1 VTNFGETP
9 LFLAIE
15 HQQHSA
21 VNFAIQFNIQ
31 QLRAFQEQVK
41 KDLKETGAVSQIK
54 AKPPKRQ
61 RIDLF
66 KSGIPKKTDEPYF
79 ELL

>member
-41 KDLKETGAVSQIK
+41 KDLKETGTATQTK
-54 AKPPKRQ
+54 AKPPKQ

-66 KSGIPKKTDEPYF
+66 KSGIPKKTDKPDFEP
-79 ELL
+79 L

>member
-31 QLRAFQEQVK
+31 QLRSFQEQVK
-41 KDLKETGAVSQIK
+41 KDLTETVTATQTK

-66 KSGIPKKTDEPYF
+66 KSGIPKKADKPDFEP
-79 ELL
+79 L